1 VTDLRILLATPSAG
15 YEQRVRQ
22 AFDTSVNG
30 DLQRWDAALASMTP
44 DTLLAQLVGT
54 SPDVVAIGP
63 DLQLPDAL
71 ALASHL
77 ERHRPEISVVLVS
90 DPSPELW
97 RDALR
102 AGVTDVVSPDAVSGD
117 LREVFD
123 RALDVAA
130 RRRHNLVGDAN
141 ADARTGRIIT
151 MLSPKGGSGKTTMCS
166 NLAVALA
173 MASPDQV
180 AIVDLDTQFGDVST
194 ALRLTPEHTLLDAVR
209 APSHDDSL
217 TLKSFL
223 TPHSSSLWS
232 LCGPDSPVEGEE
244 IRADAA
250 RDVVAKLG
258 DEFAYVVVD
267 TSAGLTEH
275 TLAVIDISTDLVL
288 MCAMDVASIRS
299 LRKEVDALDQL
310 GLTQARRH
318 FVINRADSKVGLDIK
333 DVEATVGMPVDI
345 SVPSSHAVPLSM
357 NQGIPVVESQPR
369 SPVARQMT
377 QLAGRFTGS
386 RDDGAG
392 AVFSLLRRGKD
403 GR

>member
-22 AFDTSVNG
+22 AFDATLNG
-30 DLQRWDAALASMTP
+30 DLRRWDPSSSPASSGS
-44 DTLLAQLVGT
+44 LLAHLDGDA
-54 SPDVVAIGP
+54 PDVVAIGP
-63 DLQLPDAL
+63 DLPLSDAL
-71 ALASHL
+71 ATATQL
-77 ERHRPEISVVLVS
+77 ERQRPEISVVLVS
-90 DPSPELW
+90 EPTPELW

-102 AGVTDVVSPDAVSGD
+102 AGVTDVLSPDAVSHD
-117 LREVFD
+117 VREVFD
-123 RALDVAA
+123 RALDVAS
-130 RRRHNLVGDAN
+130 RRRHNLVGDGL
-141 ADARTGRIIT
+141 DATSSGRIIT

-173 MASPDQV
+173 LEAPDQV

-209 APSHDDSL
+209 APSHGDSL

-244 IRADAA
+244 IGPEAA
-250 RDVVAKLG
+250 RDVVKRLS
-258 DEFAYVVVD
+258 DEFAYIVVD
-267 TSAGLTEH
+267 TCAGLTEH
-275 TLAVIDISTDLVL
+275 TLSVIDVSTDLVL

-345 SVPSSHAVPLSM
+345 AVPSSRIVPLSM

-369 SPVARQMT
+369 SPVARQLT
-377 QLAGRFTGS
+377 QLAGHFTGAS
-386 RDDGAG
+386 DAAG
-392 AVFSLLRRGKD
+392 SPLARRRRRKD

>member
-22 AFDTSVNG
+22 AFDATLNG
-30 DLQRWDAALASMTP
+30 DLRRWGSSSTPMTP
-44 DTLLAQLVGT
+44 QALLTYIEGAA
-54 SPDVVAIGP
+54 PDVVAIGP
-63 DLQLPDAL
+63 DLQLSDAL
-71 ALASHL
+71 AVATEL
-77 ERHRPEISVVLVS
+77 ERQRPEISVVLVS

-102 AGVTDVVSPDAVSGD
+102 AGVTDVLSPDAVSGD
-117 LREVFD
+117 VREVFD
-123 RALDVAA
+123 RALDVAS
-130 RRRHNLVGDAN
+130 RRRHNLVGDPLGA
-141 ADARTGRIIT
+141 TSSGRIIT
-151 MLSPKGGSGKTTMCS
+151 MLSPKGGSGKTTMSS

-173 MASPDQV
+173 LAEPDQV

-244 IRADAA
+244 IGAEAA
-250 RDVVAKLG
+250 REVVAKLA

-267 TSAGLTEH
+267 TCAGLTEH
-275 TLAVIDISTDLVL
+275 TLSVIDVSTDLVL

-345 SVPSSHAVPLSM
+345 AVPSSRIVPLSM

-377 QLAGRFTGS
+377 QLAGRFTGA
-386 RDDGAG
+386 RDDGTVA
-392 AVFSLLRRGKD
+392 SSSRRRRRKEA
-403 GR
+403 R